1 MKPET
6 RRVAYVTLDNFFEER
21 QGGTSLEALLSRTS
35 DFERCLKRHGREWV
49 RPSADEAFVV
59 CSTAAVTGPETLDLD
74 WAERLR
80 EDIRVSISL
89 DSSVGIA
96 STRLAA
102 RISSR
107 MARPRGL
114 LVLLPGYET
123 QFTATVPLAE
133 LDELRPAQAAALH
146 RHGIGTLGELARLEA
161 NEARSLLGPQATRLM
176 QLVRG
181 TEGWRGGS
189 RGSGLER
196 ALGALC
202 LRAARR
208 LLELGCGAR
217 GLELELVYHDS
228 VSLKRYSLLPRPIS
242 AHSEL
247 AVTAR
252 DLLGSFP
259 RRDRQVVELSL
270 TFTALA
276 PRWGQLPLFSRPPVR
291 DVRVRLGRCSD
302 PLDREG
308 GPSVRRRV
316 SRLWPGSP

>member
-6 RRVAYVTLDNFFEER
+6 RRGPSVPRDNFCEER

-59 CSTAAVTGPETLDLD
+59 CPTAAVTGPETLDLD

-123 QFTATVPLAE
+123 QFTETVPLAE
-133 LDELRPAQAAALH
+133 LGGLRPPPAAALT
-146 RHGIGTLGELARLEA
+146 RPGIGTLGELARLEA

-189 RGSGLER
+189 RGSGLGR
-196 ALGALC
+196 GRGGRC
-202 LRAARR
+202 LRGARR
-208 LLELGCGAR
+208 L
-217 GLELELVYHDS
+217 
-228 VSLKRYSLLPRPIS
+228 
-242 AHSEL
+242 
-247 AVTAR
+247 
-252 DLLGSFP
+252 
-259 RRDRQVVELSL
+259 
-270 TFTALA
+270 
-276 PRWGQLPLFSRPPVR
+276 
-291 DVRVRLGRCSD
+291 
-302 PLDREG
+302 
-308 GPSVRRRV
+308 
-316 SRLWPGSP
+316 PG